1 MRDQP
6 CKKVPRPLVT
16 TATNGASLPETHHD
30 HLGENIVGG
39 QSSGARPAS
48 GLSWMTQGSVDHSIQ
63 DVDRAWRGGEEFIQ
77 ESSTE
82 SSGARRL
89 ASSRAF
95 TGRPKNHPWP
105 IASGARLRSMAASA
119 DVSMPSMVTSRF
131 NLSASS

>member
-1 MRDQP
+1 MQ
-6 CKKVPRPLVT
+6 RPLVT

-48 GLSWMTQGSVDHSIQ
+48 GLSWMTQGIVDHSIQ
-63 DVDRAWRGGEEFIQ
+63 DVHRAWKGGEEFIQ

-82 SSGARRL
+82 SSGAHRL

-95 TGRPKNHPWP
+95 TGRPKIHPWP

-119 DVSMPSMVTSRF
+119 DVSMPSMVTSKF

>member
-1 MRDQP
+1 MQDQP

-63 DVDRAWRGGEEFIQ
+63 DVDRAWKGGEEFIQ

-89 ASSRAF
+89 ASFSRIYGPAEE
-95 TGRPKNHPWP
+95 PPLAN
-105 IASGARLRSMAASA
+105 RLRGEAAEHGRLGR
-119 DVSMPSMVTSRF
+119 RF
-131 NLSASS
+131 NALDGHVQVQLEC